1 MALTWNGGCGSGGGT
16 SYIPGEGI
24 SITGNVISAIMNATN
39 TYTKAQVDQ
48 LIGDLEHVRMT
59 EVATLPATGESNVIY
74 LVPKTGGGYEMWVWD
89 ETNQDFV
96 DVGGTDIDLTNY
108 VTKTELATQTST
120 QLTLPE
126 VSPAESAHAV
136 GEYLIYNN
144 ALYRVTDAIAVGDTL
159 TAGTNITQTSVGEE
173 LMRVNA
179 SSFWRDSSVDVF
191 ARRVGNLV
199 NVGMQGYSISPITVG
214 GYSGTAAQIISILPE
229 QYRPG
234 TIQYIPGFY
243 RASSAAANTIN
254 AYMKCHSAGQISV
267 ARIDAAGGGTGVQ
280 FMFNGWYLAA
290 N

>member
-1 MALTWNGGCGSGGGT
+1 MALTWNGGCGSGGGGT

-48 LIGDLEHVRMT
+48 LLGDLEHVRMT

-96 DVGGTDIDLTNY
+96 DIGGTDIDLTNY
-108 VTKTELATQTST
+108 VTKTELADQTAT

-144 ALYRVTDAIAVGDTL
+144 ALYRVTAAIAVGDTL

-173 LMRVNA
+173 IQRLNKQDIIPLRTGVRAVANGTLKFIDFFG
-179 SSFWRDSSVDVF
+179 SIGETITVPGYGSSV
-191 ARRVGNLV
+191 
-199 NVGMQGYSISPITVG
+199 
-214 GYSGTAAQIISILPE
+214 ILPLE
-229 QYRPG
+229 TPLPEHLRPSTLLVG
-234 TIQYIPGFY
+234 HVFCRNSNENADVEFVRVSYVTPTSFRLLRPNYY
-243 RASSAAANTIN
+243 ASKDFNTFW
-254 AYMKCHSAGQISV
+254 GQIV
-267 ARIDAAGGGTGVQ
+267 Y
-280 FMFNGWYLAA
+280 M
-290 N
+290 